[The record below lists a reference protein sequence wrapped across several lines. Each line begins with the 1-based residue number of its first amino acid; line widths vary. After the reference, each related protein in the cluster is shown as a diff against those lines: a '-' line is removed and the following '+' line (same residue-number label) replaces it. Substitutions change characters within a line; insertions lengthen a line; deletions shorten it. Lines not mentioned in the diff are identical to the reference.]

1 MQHVRTKKTSKL
13 YSNLS
18 NKLVKC
24 YIRSIALYG
33 ADTWRLR
40 QVDHRYLGSSEM
52 WCWRKREKISWKDR
66 VENEEVWHWSQ
77 GGKEYLRTAKCRD

>member
-1 MQHVRTKKTSKL
+1 MYKTSKL
-13 YSNLS
+13 NLNLS

-40 QVDHRYLGSSEM
+40 QVDQRYLGSCEM
-52 WCWRKREKISWKDR
+52 LWWRRREKTSWKDR
-66 VENEEVWHWSQ
+66 VENKEVWHRV
-77 GGKEYLRTAKCRD
+77 KEERNIIQ